1 MADSSPSAAGAR
13 PVSGGDRYDVA
24 VAGGGAVGAVL
35 ACALADSGMKVLL
48 ADPPAAEAPNPP
60 SAVVTHE
67 SSPPAPDESP
77 AFAPRPIALSLAS
90 ERVLAALG
98 VWEALAGQATPIESI
113 HVSEAGRFG
122 ATRLEAAECGL
133 PRFGS
138 VVAAGALGAAL
149 RDAVARRPAIH
160 RAGGRIVD
168 ARVCAGA
175 VLSRVS
181 MEVGAGGAAAS
192 VGEIKGTGGAGKTGK
207 AGGGGA
213 AGEAGEAGAAGG
225 AGEVGGAGAAG
236 EAGGAGAAGEVGG
249 VGAAGEVGGVG
260 AAGEAGGAGA
270 AGEAG
275 GAGAAGE
282 AGETGAAGET
292 GDAGGTGSARG
303 AGSAGETGLAA
314 ETGSTVAAVAA
325 EGTEEAGR
333 TGGIEEAGHPSFAFT
348 ASLLVVAD
356 GGRSELRD
364 ALGIGATIRDYPQR
378 AIASVVEARAPREHT
393 AFERFT
399 PGGPV
404 ALLPMGGARYGL
416 VWCCGGERADR
427 LAVLPER
434 AFVEALDAV
443 FAGRLGGFASAGER
457 IVFGL
462 RFARAN
468 ATVAERVALIG
479 NAANHLHPVA
489 GQGFNLGMRDAAC
502 LAEVVAA
509 GRREGYAP
517 GDAQVLERYR
527 RWRAPDHARI
537 ARFTDALVDIFCNRF
552 SPAAPLRAPALVAL
566 DLAPL
571 LKRALAR
578 RAAGLA
584 GKAPRLAL
592 GVGP

>member
-1 MADSSPSAAGAR
+1 MPDRADIARPAAGAH
-13 PVSGGDRYDVA
+13 YDVA
-24 VAGGGAVGAVL
+24 VAGGGAVGATL
-35 ACALADSGMKVLL
+35 ACALADSGSKVLL
-48 ADPPAAEAPNPP
+48 ADPPGAGAAGPP
-60 SAVVTHE
+60 PAAAAHE
-67 SSPPAPDESP
+67 SSASVPIGSP
-77 AFAPRPIALSLAS
+77 AFAPRPLALSLAS

-122 ATRLEAAECGL
+122 AARLEAAGCGL

-149 RDAVARRPAIH
+149 RGAVARRPAIH
-160 RAGGRIVD
+160 RGGGRIVD
-168 ARVCAGA
+168 ARVCAD
-175 VLSRVS
+175 VVVS
-181 MEVGAGGAAAS
+181 QVSAG
-192 VGEIKGTGGAGKTGK
+192 

-213 AGEAGEAGAAGG
+213 VGFGGAGNARGIGETGEAGGS
-225 AGEVGGAGAAG
+225 G
-236 EAGGAGAAGEVGG
+236 EAGGAGGTGSTEEPGPAA
-249 VGAAGEVGGVG
+249 
-260 AAGEAGGAGA
+260 EAGGTVAAWGA
-270 AGEAG
+270 D
-275 GAGAAGE
+275 GA
-282 AGETGAAGET
+282 
-292 GDAGGTGSARG
+292 GDAGGTGESDHA
-303 AGSAGETGLAA
+303 
-314 ETGSTVAAVAA
+314 
-325 EGTEEAGR
+325 
-333 TGGIEEAGHPSFAFT
+333 SFTFT

-364 ALGIGATIRDYPQR
+364 ALGIGATVRDYRQR
-378 AIASVVEARAPREHT
+378 AIASVVEARAPREHA

-427 LAVLPER
+427 LAALPER

-457 IVFGL
+457 TVFGL
-462 RFARAN
+462 RFVRAD

-502 LAEVVAA
+502 LTEVVAT
-509 GRREGYAP
+509 GRQEGCAP

-527 RWRAPDHARI
+527 RWRAPDHTRV
-537 ARFTDALVDIFCNRF
+537 ARFTDALVDVFCNRF
-552 SPAAPLRAPALVAL
+552 SPAAPLRAPALAVL
-566 DLAPL
+566 DLAPP

-578 RAAGLA
+578 HATGFA
-584 GKAPRLAL
+584 GKVPRLAL
-592 GVGP
+592 GPCP

>member
-1 MADSSPSAAGAR
+1 M
-13 PVSGGDRYDVA
+13 A

-35 ACALADSGMKVLL
+35 ACALADSGARVLL
-48 ADPPAAEAPNPP
+48 ADPPGAGAAEPP
-60 SAVVTHE
+60 PAAATPE
-67 SSPPAPDESP
+67 SSASVPNGSPALPGHSDPRLLPAFAGMTGNDGAEVAAPAPGGSGGTTGGTP

-122 ATRLEAAECGL
+122 AARLEAVKCGL

-138 VVAAGALGAAL
+138 VVPAGALGAAL
-149 RDAVARRPAIH
+149 HDAVARRPAIH
-160 RAGGRIVD
+160 RAAGRIVD

-175 VLSRVS
+175 VVSRVRAGI
-181 MEVGAGGAAAS
+181 GAGGTAGA
-192 VGEIKGTGGAGKTGK
+192 GEGRDSGGAGK
-207 AGGGGA
+207 AGEF
-213 AGEAGEAGAAGG
+213 GEAGDDGGIGSAWEPGGTGESGRAAETGGTVAAGG
-225 AGEVGGAGAAG
+225 ADGA
-236 EAGGAGAAGEVGG
+236 
-249 VGAAGEVGGVG
+249 
-260 AAGEAGGAGA
+260 
-270 AGEAG
+270 
-275 GAGAAGE
+275 
-282 AGETGAAGET
+282 
-292 GDAGGTGSARG
+292 GDAGGIGGSDRA
-303 AGSAGETGLAA
+303 
-314 ETGSTVAAVAA
+314 
-325 EGTEEAGR
+325 
-333 TGGIEEAGHPSFAFT
+333 SFAFT

-356 GGRSELRD
+356 GGRSELRE
-364 ALGIGATIRDYPQR
+364 ALGIGATVRDYRQR
-378 AIASVVEARAPREHT
+378 AIASVVVVRAPREHT

-416 VWCCGGERADR
+416 VWCCGDERADR
-427 LAVLPER
+427 LAALPER

-457 IVFGL
+457 TVFGL
-462 RFARAN
+462 RFARAD

-527 RWRAPDHARI
+527 RWRAPDHARV
-537 ARFTDALVDIFCNRF
+537 ARFTDALVDVFCNRF
-552 SPAAPLRAPALVAL
+552 SPAAPLRAPALAAL
-566 DLAPL
+566 DLAPP

-592 GVGP
+592 GLRP

>member
-1 MADSSPSAAGAR
+1 M
-13 PVSGGDRYDVA
+13 
-24 VAGGGAVGAVL
+24 AGGGAVGAVL
-35 ACALADSGMKVLL
+35 VCALADSGARVLL
-48 ADPPAAEAPNPP
+48 VDPPGAGAADPPPAAA
-60 SAVVTHE
+60 AHE
-67 SSPPAPDESP
+67 STASVPDGSP
-77 AFAPRPIALSLAS
+77 AFAPRPLALSLAS
-90 ERVLAALG
+90 ERVLASLG

-122 ATRLEAAECGL
+122 AARLEAAGCGF

-138 VVAAGALGAAL
+138 VVAADALGAAL

-175 VLSRVS
+175 VTSRVS
-181 MEVGAGGAAAS
+181 AGIEIEGAVSFGGTGDARGAGET
-192 VGEIKGTGGAGKTGK
+192 GETGGAGL
-207 AGGGGA
+207 AAEVGGTV
-213 AGEAGEAGAAGG
+213 AAGG
-225 AGEVGGAGAAG
+225 AD
-236 EAGGAGAAGEVGG
+236 G
-249 VGAAGEVGGVG
+249 V
-260 AAGEAGGAGA
+260 
-270 AGEAG
+270 
-275 GAGAAGE
+275 
-282 AGETGAAGET
+282 
-292 GDAGGTGSARG
+292 GGTGG
-303 AGSAGETGLAA
+303 IGESDQA
-314 ETGSTVAAVAA
+314 
-325 EGTEEAGR
+325 
-333 TGGIEEAGHPSFAFT
+333 SFAFT

-364 ALGIGATIRDYPQR
+364 ALGIGATVRDYRQR
-378 AIASVVEARAPREHT
+378 AIASVVVARAPREHA

-427 LAVLPER
+427 LAALPER

-443 FAGRLGGFASAGER
+443 FAGHLGGFASAGER
-457 IVFGL
+457 TVFGL

-468 ATVAERVALIG
+468 TVVAERVALIG

-509 GRREGYAP
+509 GCREGYAP
-517 GDAQVLERYR
+517 GDAQVLEHYR
-527 RWRAPDHARI
+527 RWRAPDHARV

-552 SPAAPLRAPALVAL
+552 SPAAPLRAPALAAF
-566 DLAPL
+566 DLAPP

-578 RAAGLA
+578 RATGLA
-584 GKAPRLAL
+584 GRVPRLAL
-592 GVGP
+592 GLGP

>member
-1 MADSSPSAAGAR
+1 M
-13 PVSGGDRYDVA
+13 A

-35 ACALADSGMKVLL
+35 ACALADSGAKVLL
-48 ADPPAAEAPNPP
+48 ADPPGAGAAEPP
-60 SAVVTHE
+60 PAAATHE
-67 SSPPAPDESP
+67 SSASVPSGSPALPGHPDPRSLPAFAGMTGNGGAEVAAPAPGGCGGTTGGTP

-122 ATRLEAAECGL
+122 VARLEAVKCGL

-138 VVAAGALGAAL
+138 VVPAGALGAAL
-149 RDAVARRPAIH
+149 HDAVARRPAIH
-160 RAGGRIVD
+160 RAAGRIVD

-175 VLSRVS
+175 VVSRVRAGI
-181 MEVGAGGAAAS
+181 GAGGAA
-192 VGEIKGTGGAGKTGK
+192 GFGGAGDAWGTGETGDAK
-207 AGGGGA
+207 G
-213 AGEAGEAGAAGG
+213 
-225 AGEVGGAGAAG
+225 
-236 EAGGAGAAGEVGG
+236 
-249 VGAAGEVGGVG
+249 
-260 AAGEAGGAGA
+260 
-270 AGEAG
+270 
-275 GAGAAGE
+275 
-282 AGETGAAGET
+282 AGETGEA
-292 GDAGGTGSARG
+292 GDAGGTGG
-303 AGSAGETGLAA
+303 TGSTGESGLAA
-314 ETGSTVAAVAA
+314 EAGGRVAAGGAD
-325 EGTEEAGR
+325 GAGDA
-333 TGGIEEAGHPSFAFT
+333 GGIGGSDRASFAFT

-356 GGRSELRD
+356 GGRSALRE
-364 ALGIGATIRDYPQR
+364 ALGIGATVRDYRQR
-378 AIASVVEARAPREHT
+378 AIASVVVARAPREHT

-416 VWCCGGERADR
+416 VWCCGDERADR
-427 LAVLPER
+427 LAALPER

-457 IVFGL
+457 TVFGL
-462 RFARAN
+462 RFARAD

-509 GRREGYAP
+509 GRREGCAP

-527 RWRAPDHARI
+527 RWRAPDHARV

-552 SPAAPLRAPALVAL
+552 SPAAPLRAPALAAL
-566 DLAPL
+566 DLAPP

-592 GVGP
+592 GLGP